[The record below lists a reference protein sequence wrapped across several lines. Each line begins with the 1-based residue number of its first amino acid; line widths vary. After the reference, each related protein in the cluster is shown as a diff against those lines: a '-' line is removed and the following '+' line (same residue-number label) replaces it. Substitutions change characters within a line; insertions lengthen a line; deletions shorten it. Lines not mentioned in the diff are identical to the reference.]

1 MYITLRP
8 LEEKDAYTSW
18 RWRNDP
24 EVFANTGRRYS
35 GPVTLEDELQWI
47 RTVLARPDERR
58 FAIIADGVYIG
69 NVYLTGIK
77 DMSAEISIFIG
88 EKEYWNQGIG
98 TVANALCTEYA
109 FKRLALNQVSSSV
122 RIENKASG
130 KAYEKLNFSEISHDN
145 EFVYYR
151 ISRYTFLSGNYKNFL
166 K

>member
-8 LEEKDAYTSW
+8 LDEKDAYTSW

-58 FAIIADGVYIG
+58 FAILADGVYIG

-77 DMSAEISIFIG
+77 DKEGEIGTFIG
-88 EKEYWNQGIG
+88 EKSCWNKGFG
-98 TVANALCTEYA
+98 TIA
-109 FKRLALNQVSSSV
+109 KRLLIEFAFDKQKINTVISIV
-122 RIENKASG
+122 RKENIASI
-130 KAYEKLNFSEISHDN
+130 KVNEKLGFKEFLRQDN
-145 EFVYYR
+145 LIYYKITPKMLNHTR
-151 ISRYTFLSGNYKNFL
+151 Q
-166 K
+166 

>member
-58 FAIIADGVYIG
+58 FAILAGEEYIG
-69 NVYLTGIK
+69 NMYLTGINNIE
-77 DMSAEISIFIG
+77 AEVSTLIG
-88 EKEYWNQGIG
+88 DKRYWNKIAGSRALSLTIQYALKELGLKYITTTIRKEHTASLRLGHKIG
-98 TVANALCTEYA
+98 
-109 FKRLALNQVSSSV
+109 FKEVG
-122 RIENKASG
+122 EN
-130 KAYEKLNFSEISHDN
+130 N
-145 EFVYYR
+145 EFIYLKL
-151 ISRYTFLSGNYKNFL
+151 SHKTFNPIFK
-166 K
+166 

>member
-58 FAIIADGVYIG
+58 FAILADGVYIG

-77 DMSAEISIFIG
+77 DKEGEIGTFIG
-88 EKEYWNQGIG
+88 EKSYWNKGFG
-98 TVANALCTEYA
+98 TIA
-109 FKRLALNQVSSSV
+109 KRLLIEFAFDKQKINTVISIV
-122 RIENKASG
+122 RKENIASI
-130 KAYEKLNFSEISHDN
+130 KVNEKLGFKEFLRQDN
-145 EFVYYR
+145 LIYYKITPKMLNHTR
-151 ISRYTFLSGNYKNFL
+151 Q
-166 K
+166 